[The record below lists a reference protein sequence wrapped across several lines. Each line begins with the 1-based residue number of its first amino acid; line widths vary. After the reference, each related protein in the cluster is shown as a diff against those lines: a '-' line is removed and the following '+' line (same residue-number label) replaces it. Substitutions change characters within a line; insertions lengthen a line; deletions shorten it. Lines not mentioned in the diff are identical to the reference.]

1 MGARH
6 RMSAWRDDVFTMAA
20 ELFSTKAAN
29 REGLVAGSAD
39 SSADAAAAPVRILL
53 IEDSPAE
60 AELSLREI
68 RRAGIESVSV
78 RVETERALRD
88 AVPKFEPNII
98 LSDFSMPLFDG
109 LSALK
114 VAREIAPDL
123 PFVFVSGTIGEERAI
138 EALQCGAM
146 DYVLKNNLARLAPA
160 VRRALEQARSHR
172 EGRRQEAQ
180 IAHLTRVL
188 RMLSG
193 INGAV
198 LRIRDRNELFD
209 EACRLAVSVGGYAT
223 ALVILQRPGTH
234 EFRVVSTAG
243 PDEQAAQRLL
253 TAVVGIP
260 DKPSALMQRVLETGS
275 ALVSDDSNA
284 PVVALPLVLDKT
296 AIGAL
301 VLLASGHAAL
311 SEEELRML
319 REVAANL
326 SYALQY
332 LRKGNEVHFLSYFD
346 PLTGLAKRPL
356 FCERLKRLVGAAPGD
371 TSSSLPG
378 AQSRY
383 AVAVLD
389 IEKLSV
395 INDSIG
401 RHSGDRLLLLAT
413 ERLRRHFRDTECVAQ
428 FSGGTFAVALAEPA
442 DGADP
447 GAALEEKLAT
457 VFDRPFELEGRA
469 IPLMVKSGVALYPRD
484 GSDADS
490 LVQNAEAALRNARA
504 SGQRHR
510 HYSTQLHSEVVAQLA
525 LEHELRNAIERQQFE
540 LHYQPIMSLA
550 TRRIDGAEGLIRW
563 RHPQSGLISP
573 AAFLPL
579 LESTG
584 LILQAGSWVVEQAA
598 RDRQQ
603 WQQLALAA
611 GRIAINVSP
620 MELHQPEFAQRF
632 LSRTQPWS
640 NALCGLDIEITEG
653 ALLDNSAA
661 VLGQL
666 QRLRDAG
673 ICIAIDDF
681 GTGYSSLSRLSEL
694 PIDRLKIDRSFIMR
708 LPDDAGGRTLVSTI
722 ITLAHAFGMT
732 VVAEGVE
739 TPEQLDVLCDLGC
752 DRVQGFLISRPVTC
766 EAFVELLKK
775 DSGRVP
781 AR

>member
-1 MGARH
+1 
-6 RMSAWRDDVFTMAA
+6 MAA
-20 ELFSTKAAN
+20 ALHNTKVGDVDGQHA
-29 REGLVAGSAD
+29 
-39 SSADAAAAPVRILL
+39 SSGDPAADAAAGAVVRILL
-53 IEDSPAE
+53 VEDSVVE
-60 AELSLREI
+60 ADLSTRAI
-68 RRAGIESVSV
+68 HRAGIDAVFL
-78 RVETERALRD
+78 RVETERTLRD
-88 AVPKFEPNII
+88 AVRDFAPDII
-98 LSDFSMPLFDG
+98 LSDFSLPRFDG

-114 VAREIAPDL
+114 VAREIAPEL

-146 DYVLKNNLARLAPA
+146 DYVLKHNLARLAPA
-160 VRRALEQARSHR
+160 VRRALEEARSRR
-172 EGRRQEAQ
+172 ERRRQEAQ

-198 LRIRDRNELFD
+198 VRIRDRNELFD
-209 EACRLAVSVGGYAT
+209 EACRLAVAVGGYAA
-223 ALVILQRPGTH
+223 ALVVLQRPGTH
-234 EFRVVSTAG
+234 ELHVVSTAG
-243 PDEQAAQRLL
+243 TDEGAAQSLR
-253 TAVVGIP
+253 TAIAGTA
-260 DKPSALMQRVLETGS
+260 DEPSPVMRRVLETDSAFVCNDAGS
-275 ALVSDDSNA
+275 PL
-284 PVVALPLVLDKT
+284 VALPLLLDKT

-301 VLLASGHAAL
+301 ALAAPASESL
-311 SEEELRML
+311 SEEELQML

-332 LRKGNEVHFLSYFD
+332 LRKDNEVHFLSYFD
-346 PLTGLAKRPL
+346 QLTGLAKRPL
-356 FCERLKRLVGAAPGD
+356 FCERLKRLVGRVPGS
-371 TSSSLPG
+371 TLGGKPGATRGG
-378 AQSRY
+378 AQSGADSH

-401 RHSGDRLLLLAT
+401 RHSGDRLLQLAA

-428 FSGGTFAVALAEPA
+428 FGGGTFAVALEAAA
-442 DGADP
+442 DGAEP
-447 GAALEEKLAT
+447 GTALQEKLTA
-457 VFDRPFELEGRA
+457 VFDLPFELEGRTL
-469 IPLMVKSGVALYPRD
+469 PLMVKSGVALYPQD
-484 GSDADS
+484 GTDADT
-490 LVQNAEAALRNARA
+490 LVQNAEAALRNART

-510 HYSTQLHSEVVAQLA
+510 HYSTQQRSEVVARLA
-525 LEHELRNAIERQQFE
+525 LEHELRNAIERRQFE

-563 RHPQSGLISP
+563 RHPQSGLIAP
-573 AAFLPL
+573 GAFLPL

-584 LILQAGSWVVEQAA
+584 LILQAGDWVVEQAA

-603 WQQLALAA
+603 WQQLGLAA
-611 GRIAINVSP
+611 GRIAVNISP
-620 MELHQPEFAQRF
+620 AELRRPDFAQRF
-632 LSRTQPWS
+632 LAQTQSWS
-640 NALCGLDIEITEG
+640 NALCGLDIEITES
-653 ALLDNSAA
+653 ALLDDSAGA
-661 VLGQL
+661 VREL

-708 LPDDAGGRTLVSTI
+708 LPHDAAGRTLVTTI

-739 TPEQLDVLCDLGC
+739 TAAQLDVLCELGC
-752 DRVQGFLISRPVTC
+752 DRVQGYLLSRPMTC

-775 DSGRVP
+775 DGGRLL
-781 AR
+781 AK